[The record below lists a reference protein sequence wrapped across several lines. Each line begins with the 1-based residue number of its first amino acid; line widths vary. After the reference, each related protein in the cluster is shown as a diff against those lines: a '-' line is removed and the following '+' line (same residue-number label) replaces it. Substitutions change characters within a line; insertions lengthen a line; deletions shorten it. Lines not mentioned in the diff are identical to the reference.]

1 MSDRVFATVG
11 AVYADGVTLIF
22 DGEAEAAEKRY
33 KCNTGVVFHAGD
45 RVKICADSGTY
56 VVEYVVGAPAAEP
69 GEVTV
74 DRLTNGAK
82 TVTLTTSA
90 LVPGGTGG
98 ASLTLGSVSASWYGI
113 YTGAGDTRLGA
124 SNGNLS
130 FFGATPVARKTL
142 STVTDN
148 QGYTAATADNYLHII
163 NNLVGILKAHGLIS
177 T

>member
-22 DGEAEAAEKRY
+22 DGETEAAEKRY

-74 DRLTNGAK
+74 DRLTNGTK

-90 LVPGGTGG
+90 LVPGG
-98 ASLTLGSVSASWYGI
+98 ASLTLGSVSAPWYGF
-113 YTGAGDTRLGA
+113 YTGAGDTRLCA
-124 SNGNLS
+124 FNGRLG
-130 FFGATPVARKTL
+130 FFDAAPVARKTL